1 MRSLTD
7 EKLMVLC
14 QNDNHAA
21 FTELR
26 TRHPPRILGRIR
38 NILYSI
44 AAVTAANN
52 RRRANATGTY
62 CDPTL
67 PPTQP
72 SQAGNVR
79 KLDRGERPFRSTT
92 ARRR

>member
-21 FTELR
+21 FAELH
-26 TRHPPRILGRIR
+26 TRHHPRILGRIR

-62 CDPTL
+62 L
-67 PPTQP
+67 
-72 SQAGNVR
+72 
-79 KLDRGERPFRSTT
+79 RSHPATDTT
-92 ARRR
+92 VTGRQRAET

>member
-21 FTELR
+21 FAELR
-26 TRHPPRILGRIR
+26 TRHHPRILGRIR

-62 CDPTL
+62 LRSDPAT
-67 PPTQP
+67 
-72 SQAGNVR
+72 
-79 KLDRGERPFRSTT
+79 DTT
-92 ARRR
+92 VTGRQRAET